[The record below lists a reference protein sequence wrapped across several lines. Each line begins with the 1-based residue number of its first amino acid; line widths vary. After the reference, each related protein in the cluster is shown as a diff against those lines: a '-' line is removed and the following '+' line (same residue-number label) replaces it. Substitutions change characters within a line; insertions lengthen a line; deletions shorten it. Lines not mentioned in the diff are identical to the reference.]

1 MLTEEEA
8 LGSILTAIR
17 PLEAEEEPLFAA
29 GDRVLAED
37 IFAKVALPRFDNS
50 MMDGYAVRA
59 ADATAGAKLRITGEQ
74 LAGPDQG
81 LTVLPGAAIR
91 LYTGAPIPQGADA
104 VVMQEDCDREGNT
117 VTIREAVAIGDF
129 IRRRG
134 GDLCEGQKI
143 APGGTRLTAPLL
155 ATLASQGM
163 GRVKVFR
170 RPEVAVL
177 ATGSELRTAPEP
189 LGPGEIYETN
199 RIMLQELVRKGG
211 GVPHLFEPV
220 PDREQDHLNALRKAA
235 SHDVV
240 LIAGGVSVGERDLV
254 KSTVERIGGKI
265 DLWKVA
271 VRPGK
276 PFVFGRLHE
285 AWLFGLPGNPVSAF
299 VTFVLFV
306 KPALLA
312 LQGWRGASLNMT
324 EAVASQAIKNPG
336 ERPHYLRGR
345 LESGQFT
352 PTGVQESHALFGLA
366 KANALLRVGAGEQIS
381 QGQRVVVVIG
391 DW

>member
-8 LGSILTAIR
+8 LGSILAAIR

-37 IFAKVALPRFDNS
+37 VFAKAALPRFDNS

-74 LAGPDQG
+74 PAGPDQG
-81 LTVLPGAAIR
+81 LTVLPGAAVR

-163 GRVKVFR
+163 GR
-170 RPEVAVL
+170 
-177 ATGSELRTAPEP
+177 
-189 LGPGEIYETN
+189 
-199 RIMLQELVRKGG
+199 
-211 GVPHLFEPV
+211 
-220 PDREQDHLNALRKAA
+220 
-235 SHDVV
+235 
-240 LIAGGVSVGERDLV
+240 
-254 KSTVERIGGKI
+254 
-265 DLWKVA
+265 
-271 VRPGK
+271 
-276 PFVFGRLHE
+276 
-285 AWLFGLPGNPVSAF
+285 
-299 VTFVLFV
+299 
-306 KPALLA
+306 
-312 LQGWRGASLNMT
+312 
-324 EAVASQAIKNPG
+324 
-336 ERPHYLRGR
+336 
-345 LESGQFT
+345 
-352 PTGVQESHALFGLA
+352 
-366 KANALLRVGAGEQIS
+366 
-381 QGQRVVVVIG
+381 
-391 DW
+391 